1 MMVLK
6 LRGLQLAA
14 QFLIAAALMP
24 AEPAAAQASQPSAE
38 PGDQPLNIRS
48 RDIKWEKAIPELGQ
62 ASPEISILHTNP
74 QTRAAELMIRVPKD
88 FHVLPHWHS
97 ANETHTI
104 LTGTFIVQ
112 HEGGSREELGP
123 GSFNYIPRGTVHQ
136 AWTKPEEGALP
147 FITVDGAWDIN
158 WTKGPPAAGE

>member
-1 MMVLK
+1 
-6 LRGLQLAA
+6 
-14 QFLIAAALMP
+14 
-24 AEPAAAQASQPSAE
+24 
-38 PGDQPLNIRS
+38 
-48 RDIKWEKAIPELGQ
+48 
-62 ASPEISILHTNP
+62 
-74 QTRAAELMIRVPKD
+74 MIRVPKD